1 MKNDYENDRIMAI
14 VIKFKHKGFNAS
26 KYHEAIKQLESSGQ
40 GNPKGRI
47 YHVCYGDSNEVD
59 ILDIRERM
67 EDFEAFGNTLIPIL
81 TSLDVTLGHPDIQE
95 IFGIVKG

>member
-1 MKNDYENDRIMAI
+1 MAI
-14 VIKFKHKGFNAS
+14 VIKFKHEGFPAS
-26 KYHEAIKQLESSGQ
+26 KYHQAIKQLESSGQ

-59 ILDIRERM
+59 ILDVWESM
-67 EDFEAFGNTLIPIL
+67 EDFEAFGETLIPIL
-81 TSLDVTLGHPDIQE
+81 TSLGVTLRPPDIQE

>member
-1 MKNDYENDRIMAI
+1 MAI
-14 VIKFKHKGFNAS
+14 VIKFKHQGFTEN

-47 YHVCYGDSNEVD
+47 YHICYGDSNEVD
-59 ILDIRERM
+59 ILDVWESM
-67 EDFEAFGNTLIPIL
+67 EDFEAFGKTLIPIL
-81 TSLDVTLGHPDIQE
+81 TSLGVKLLPPNIQE